1 MRAANGGAGF
11 GTGYCGFG
19 KAALAVVLLALCGS
33 AAAARPQTDGEHLLD
48 DLKLKSNAVLIV
60 DQDSG
65 EILADKNADVA
76 RPIASLTKLMTAL
89 VVLEAQQPGDELLE
103 ITRDD
108 VDREKNT
115 PSRLKV
121 GTRLSRDELLL
132 LALMA
137 SENRST
143 LTLSRHFPGGRRAF
157 VARMNAK
164 ARELGMTRTRF
175 VDPAGLMSGNVSPP
189 RDLVKL
195 LAAADSEP
203 LIRDYSTR
211 REYTVRVGKRP
222 MKFGNSN
229 RLIRSR
235 AWSIGLQKTGFTNE
249 AGRCLVMQARVANR
263 RLAMIFLDSFGKLTR
278 YGDAS
283 RVRQRLERDSN
294 RKRAASAD
302 AS

>member
-1 MRAANGGAGF
+1 
-11 GTGYCGFG
+11 
-19 KAALAVVLLALCGS
+19 V
-33 AAAARPQTDGEHLLD
+33 P
-48 DLKLKSNAVLIV
+48 
-60 DQDSG
+60 
-65 EILADKNADVA
+65 

-108 VDREKNT
+108 VDTEKRT

-137 SENRST
+137 SENRSA

-175 VDPAGLMSGNVSPP
+175 VDPAGLRSGNVSPP

-195 LAAADSEP
+195 LEAADSEP

-235 AWSIGLQKTGFTNE
+235 AWSIGLQKTGYTNE
-249 AGRCLVMQARVANR
+249 AGRCLLMQARVANR
-263 RLAMIFLDSFGKLTR
+263 RVAMIFLDSFGKLTR

-283 RVRQRLERDSN
+283 RVRQRLERDG
-294 RKRAASAD
+294 RKRVVAAD